1 MPIRSEE
8 RPEPSSISTVNFHF
22 PTIEVH
28 GTPACW
34 ISHSQLVDMASHHN
48 DENSADE
55 ATSSLGDSA
64 YDFVD
69 DRSVVTT
76 DDESQDGLSGSV
88 ASSDVRDADSN
99 DAAFDYVLSP
109 SREQADAHTGRSTT
123 PQVPFGPQSPR
134 IPVSPVGSHGLDM
147 QGLPRETEETIVFE
161 EPSIDDPNSSQHHA
175 VCSTLMSGKSSS
187 EAPILPHGPIENLSI
202 RQMMTAQF
210 LRLGNRSFKMIYV
223 GDSTFKDIILQKIA
237 SALAV
242 SDKLAESKSP
252 SHRASRF
259 SVVPISSF
267 GDESHP
273 DVVLIDAGRVE
284 LEINECRYASSI
296 ETPEERG
303 TLQMMLEDDT
313 PLRSKP
319 KGSEFEVSE
328 DWRCPDIAV
337 FFIAEKEIL
346 KTKSTRRYARMFMS
360 RHSVPS
366 IVVTEVPQWNETSEA
381 MNLDHWTP
389 HVCLETQGNGTGRH
403 CVQKRFPI
411 DLNTFLKIDAAH
423 MNRNFAS
430 LTARAQDVVGNKD
443 RTPNVKPYCRA
454 DDEESRSNQC
464 GKGHLELD
472 KHYRGFTHHFL
483 DLRVAWTVGVLFL
496 ISFGFVK
503 LLGYPVSRFSGS
515 PGQRINLASV
525 PIAFSTISSS
535 ISTTPSSSVVSPLGS
550 ASAAPAALAPTKSL
564 SSNTD
569 IASFLLDQSNQA
581 LNQSEKFKVHVL
593 GDSHIVMRPPHW
605 FTRSRKNTP
614 LYFQVSR
621 KNSVIDSEIL
631 TLFDGVYALQI
642 PREEAYGLLTAVV
655 WTQSKPIVK
664 ETLEVDFGSSWLK
677 LVAWKRASRALT
689 GSAQAELKNM
699 QTILSTMYD
708 KTKTG
713 VSTLAHKNPAVNTWN
728 QRFETAVLAF
738 RRNWSNGMREL
749 LVANSNSLP
758 DHLVG
763 LVQNRGRMAV
773 EHMESFRQALSDQLI
788 CYATNK
794 MSTISQK
801 ASHVRHA
808 YAESPFN
815 SVARSASGKGL
826 LHLRHTQKAILKS
839 WWGLRGFPT
848 KQYVRSRKEEGHR
861 SSDGALRNVQL

>member
-1 MPIRSEE
+1 MPVRSEE
-8 RPEPSSISTVNFHF
+8 RPEPSPISTVNFHF

-28 GTPACW
+28 GTPARW
-34 ISHSQLVDMASHHN
+34 ISHSQLVDMASHQN
-48 DENSADE
+48 DDNSADE

-76 DDESQDGLSGSV
+76 DDESQDGLGGSV
-88 ASSDVRDADSN
+88 ASSDVRDTDPN

-109 SREQADAHTGRSTT
+109 GREQADAHTGRSTT
-123 PQVPFGPQSPR
+123 PQMPFEPQSPQ
-134 IPVSPVGSHGLDM
+134 IPVFPVGSHGLDM
-147 QGLPRETEETIVFE
+147 QYLPRETEETIVFE
-161 EPSIDDPNSSQHHA
+161 EQSNDDPNSSQHHA
-175 VCSTLMSGKSSS
+175 VCHTLMSSKSPG
-187 EAPILPHGPIENLSI
+187 EAPIYPHGPIEDLSI

-210 LRLGNRSFKMIYV
+210 LRLRNRSFKMIYV

-284 LEINECRYASSI
+284 LEINECRHASSI
-296 ETPEERG
+296 ETPKEHG

-313 PLRSKP
+313 PLRSMP
-319 KGSEFEVSE
+319 KGSEFEIAE

-337 FFIAEKEIL
+337 FFIAEKETL
-346 KTKSTRRYARMFMS
+346 QTKSTRRYARMFMS
-360 RHSVPS
+360 RHSIPS
-366 IVVTEVPQWNETSEA
+366 IVVTEVPQWNQASEA

-389 HVCLETQGNGTGRH
+389 HVCLETQGNGTGRS

-423 MNRNFAS
+423 MNRNLAS
-430 LTARAQDVVGNKD
+430 LTGKAHDIVGNED
-443 RTPNVKPYCRA
+443 TRQSAKPHRRA
-454 DDEESRSNQC
+454 NDEESRFNQYV
-464 GKGHLELD
+464 KGHLELD
-472 KHYRGFTHHFL
+472 KNDHGFTHRIL
-483 DLRVAWTVGVLFL
+483 DVRVAWTVVVLFL

-503 LLGYPVSRFSGS
+503 LLGYPGSRFSGTA
-515 PGQRINLASV
+515 GQRINLASV
-525 PIAFSTISSS
+525 PVAFSTKSSPISP
-535 ISTTPSSSVVSPLGS
+535 TPSSSVFSPLGS
-550 ASAAPAALAPTKSL
+550 VTAAPAVLPPTKSL
-564 SSNTD
+564 STNTD
-569 IASFLLDQSNQA
+569 IASFLLDQSKQA
-581 LNQSEKFKVHVL
+581 PNQSEKFKVHVL
-593 GDSHIVMRPPHW
+593 GDSHIVMRPPYW
-605 FTRSRKNTP
+605 FTRSRKNPP

-621 KNSVIDSEIL
+621 KDSVIDSEIL

-642 PREEAYGLLTAVV
+642 PREEAYGLLKAVV

-689 GSAQAELKNM
+689 GSAQAELNNM

-713 VSTLAHKNPAVNTWN
+713 VSTFVQKNQVIHTWN
-728 QRFETAVLAF
+728 QRFETAVLDC
-738 RRNWSNGMREL
+738 RKNWSTRMRNL
-749 LVANSNSLP
+749 QVAYSSNLP
-758 DHLVG
+758 DHLAG
-763 LVQNRGRMAV
+763 LVQNRGRMAI
-773 EHMESFRQALSDQLI
+773 EHMESLRQALSDQLI
-788 CYATNK
+788 CYSSSR
-794 MSTISQK
+794 MSRISQK
-801 ASHVRHA
+801 ASDARQA
-808 YAESPFN
+808 YAKSPFN
-815 SVARSASGKGL
+815 SFARSAYGKGI
-826 LHLRHTQKAILKS
+826 LHLRHTQKATLKS
-839 WWGLRGFPT
+839 WWGLRGLPT
-848 KQYVRSRKEEGHR
+848 KQYLRSRKEEGHR
-861 SSDGALRNVQL
+861 SSDRASRKVQL